1 MDRLLSMTAFAKA
14 VELGSFSAAGEALG
28 MSSQLVGKHVQTLEQ
43 QLGVRLL
50 NRTTRRQHLT
60 DIGST
65 FYERVKIIL
74 AEVEAAEALAAET
87 RAVPRGCL
95 RINAPVTFGIHAL
108 SPKLPDYL
116 RMYPEVSINLSVSNR
131 YVDVIEDGFDAVFR
145 VGELSDSSLIAR
157 TLAPYRLVL
166 CAAPAY
172 LSAHT
177 PIRSPRDLAQHECLG
192 FSHSELRNNWTFDGP
207 DGRVIVPVSGR
218 LMVDSGESLLPIAIA
233 GMGLLLQ
240 PFELVENELKAGRLV
255 EVLPDYKVPTRPMHI
270 LYAPDRRITPKLRSF
285 IDFAVTAFGSQLDT
299 LPAGKMG

>member
-14 VELGSFSAAGEALG
+14 VELGSFSAAGEALD
-28 MSSQLVGKHVQTLEQ
+28 MSSQLVGKYVQTLEQ

-87 RAVPRGCL
+87 RATPRGRL

-108 SPKLPDYL
+108 SPKLPEYL
-116 RMYPEVSINLSVSNR
+116 RMYPEVSIDFSVSNR
-131 YVDVIEDGFDAVFR
+131 YVDLVDEGFDAVFR
-145 VGELSDSSLIAR
+145 VGELTDSGLVAR
-157 TLAPYRLVL
+157 PLAPYELVL
-166 CAAPAY
+166 CAAPSY
-172 LSAHT
+172 LAANE
-177 PIRSPRDLAQHECLG
+177 PILSPQDLVKHECLG
-192 FSHSELRNNWTFDGP
+192 FFHTELRSHWTFDGQQNA
-207 DGRVIVPVSGR
+207 RITVPVKSR
-218 LMVDSGESLLPIAIA
+218 VTVDSGESLLAFALA

-240 PFELVENELKAGRLV
+240 PRELLERELASGRLV
-255 EVLPDYKVPTRPMHI
+255 RVLPEYKVPTRPMHI

-285 IDFAVTAFGSQLDT
+285 IDFAIATFGSSG
-299 LPAGKMG
+299 PENS